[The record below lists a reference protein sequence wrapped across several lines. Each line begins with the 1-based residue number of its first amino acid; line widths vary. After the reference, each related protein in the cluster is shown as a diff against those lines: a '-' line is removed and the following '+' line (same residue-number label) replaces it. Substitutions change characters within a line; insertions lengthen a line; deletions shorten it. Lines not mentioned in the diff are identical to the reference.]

1 MFADKKQ
8 HDNRMRKF
16 RNRKIVMLQLWLG
29 FHLQWLTKSKHSCQ
43 NLERRQEKL
52 RALDQEQKVC
62 QEKEDDII
70 TLNRAWR
77 RGRATC
83 VMAAMYTAIP
93 EEDSQ
98 SSTAEV
104 LFLRCNSFGRGDRFY
119 QFEIHSLYVTLGTV
133 CGNGLTYPSMPKR

>member
-16 RNRKIVMLQLWLG
+16 RNRKIIMLQLWLG

-43 NLERRQEKL
+43 NVERRTGETQHWTKSGKFARKQ
-52 RALDQEQKVC
+52 RA
-62 QEKEDDII
+62 
-70 TLNRAWR
+70 TLLHWIVPGK
-77 RGRATC
+77 RGELTC
-83 VMAAMYTAIP
+83 VMAAMYTAMS

-104 LFLRCNSFGRGDRFY
+104 LPLRFNSFGRRDRFY
-119 QFEIHSLYVTLGTV
+119 QWGSLPICDYRNCMWKWINLSF
-133 CGNGLTYPSMPKR
+133 YA

>member
-16 RNRKIVMLQLWLG
+16 RNRKIIMLQLWLG

-43 NLERRQEKL
+43 NVERRTGETQHWTKSGKFARKQ
-52 RALDQEQKVC
+52 RA
-62 QEKEDDII
+62 
-70 TLNRAWR
+70 TLLHWIVPGK
-77 RGRATC
+77 RGELTC

-98 SSTAEV
+98 SSTAEI
-104 LFLRCNSFGRGDRFY
+104 LSLRYLTLPEEETGFTS
-119 QFEIHSLYVTLGTV
+119 EVHSLYVTIGIV